1 GPFWRKGLLPLPTP
15 LPFLPKDFRKWGERS
30 VGRPSGL
37 PRKTVSRQR
46 RPQKLEGRQKNDA
59 HNRLFSPLKIFS
71 DPFSHPYPV
80 FTAESLLTRN
90 IGPGS

>member
-1 GPFWRKGLLPLPTP
+1 MKGV
-15 LPFLPKDFRKWGERS
+15 K
-30 VGRPSGL
+30 
-37 PRKTVSRQR
+37 
-46 RPQKLEGRQKNDA
+46 KNDA
-59 HNRLFSPLKIFS
+59 HNRLFSPLKNFS